1 VVEPGKM
8 NSTFSLLLVFLTQFF
23 TPRHNAQLRLL
34 KAQIT
39 ILRAR
44 IPAQRIILSPA
55 EKAELLR
62 IGTEC
67 GHDIDGLL
75 EVAKPATYKRWL
87 AQMRDGRPFKAV
99 GRPRLTQELRDVVT
113 RIGSEN
119 LLWGYKR
126 IAGEL
131 KKLGLYAGANSV
143 KRILNE
149 AGIHP
154 SPERR
159 KKKPALPWTTFI
171 RAHMESMVACDF
183 FSKTVFT
190 LRGPRTAYVLI
201 FIHLGSRRV
210 FCSAPTY
217 APDSAWVTQQARNTL
232 MWCAEQGITPDF
244 LIRDADTKFSA
255 SFDNVWAS
263 EVARVIQIPHRAPD
277 ANAFAESFI
286 GTIKRECLDFFV
298 CFSRSQLDYILR
310 TWVRHY
316 NFERPHRGRDI
327 GNNVLLVNFRP
338 ARDGPITRK
347 RALGGIITSYSRD
360 AA

>member
-1 VVEPGKM
+1 M
-8 NSTFSLLLVFLTQFF
+8 NSTLSLLLVFLNQVFM
-23 TPRHNAQLRLL
+23 PRHNAQLRLL

-55 EKAELLR
+55 EKSELLR
-62 IGTEC
+62 IGEEC
-67 GHDIDGLL
+67 GHDVDGLM
-75 EVAKPATYKRWL
+75 EGTKPATYKRCL
-87 AQMRDGRPFKAV
+87 AQMRAGRPFQAV
-99 GRPRLTQELRDVVT
+99 GRPRLMQDLRDVVT
-113 RIGSEN
+113 RIGAEN

-126 IAGEL
+126 IAGAL
-131 KKLGLYAGANSV
+131 KKLGLSAGANSV

-159 KKKPALPWTTFI
+159 KKPALPWTTFI
-171 RAHMESMVACDF
+171 RAHMESLVACDF
-183 FSKTVFT
+183 FSKAVFT

-217 APDSAWVTQQARNTL
+217 APEKAWVTQQARSTL
-232 MWCAEQGITPDF
+232 MWCSNQRINPRF
-244 LIRDADTKFSA
+244 LIRDADTKFST
-255 SFDNVWAS
+255 SFDAVWAS
-263 EVARVIQIPHRAPD
+263 EGARTIQIPHRAPD
-277 ANAFAESFI
+277 AHAFAESFI
-286 GTIKRECLDFFV
+286 GTVKRECLNLFA

-316 NFERPHRGRDI
+316 NIERPHRGRDI
-327 GNNVLLVNFRP
+327 GANVLQVDFRP
-338 ARDGPITRK
+338 VRDGPIRRK
-347 RALGGIITSYSRD
+347 RQLGGIVTSYTRD

>member
-1 VVEPGKM
+1 M
-8 NSTFSLLLVFLTQFF
+8 HSTFSLLLIFLNKFF
-23 TPRHNAQLRLL
+23 MPRHNAQLRLL
-34 KAQIT
+34 KAQLT

-44 IPAQRIILSPA
+44 IPTERIILSPA
-55 EKAELLR
+55 EKTELLR
-62 IGTEC
+62 IGAEC
-67 GHDIDGLL
+67 GHEVDGLM

-87 AQMRDGRPFKAV
+87 AQMRGGRPFQAV
-99 GRPRLTQELRDVVT
+99 GRPRLTQELRDVVI

-149 AGIHP
+149 AGVHP

-159 KKKPALPWTTFI
+159 KKKPALPWATFI
-171 RAHMESMVACDF
+171 HAHMESMIACDF

-217 APDSAWVTQQARNTL
+217 APDSAWVIQQARNTL
-232 MWCAEQGITPDF
+232 MWCAEQGITPEF
-244 LIRDADTKFSA
+244 LIRDADTRFSA
-255 SFDNVWAS
+255 GFDAVWAS
-263 EVARVIQIPHRAPD
+263 EAARVIQIPHRAPD

-298 CFSRSQLDYILR
+298 CFSRSQLDFILR

-316 NFERPHRGRDI
+316 NVERPHRGRDI
-327 GNNVLLVNFRP
+327 GNNVLQVDFRP
-338 ARDGPITRK
+338 IRDGPIR
-347 RALGGIITSYSRD
+347 RRRQLGGIITTYSRD

>member
-1 VVEPGKM
+1 M
-8 NSTFSLLLVFLTQFF
+8 NSTLSLVLAFLNQFF
-23 TPRHNAQLRLL
+23 MPRHNAQLRLL

-44 IPAQRIILSPA
+44 IPTQRIILSPA

-62 IGTEC
+62 IGEEC
-67 GHDIDGLL
+67 GHDVDGLM

-87 AQMRDGRPFKAV
+87 AQMRGGRPFQAV

-159 KKKPALPWTTFI
+159 KKKPALPWTTFV
-171 RAHMESMVACDF
+171 RAHMETMVACDF

-190 LRGPRTAYVLI
+190 LRGPRTAYVLM

-244 LIRDADTKFSA
+244 LIRDADTKFST
-255 SFDNVWAS
+255 SFDTVWAS
-263 EVARVIQIPHRAPD
+263 EGARVIQIPHRAPD

-316 NFERPHRGRDI
+316 NVERPHRGRDI
-327 GNNVLLVNFRP
+327 GNNVLQVDFRP
-338 ARDGPITRK
+338 VRDGPIR
-347 RALGGIITSYSRD
+347 RRRQLGGIVTSYTRD